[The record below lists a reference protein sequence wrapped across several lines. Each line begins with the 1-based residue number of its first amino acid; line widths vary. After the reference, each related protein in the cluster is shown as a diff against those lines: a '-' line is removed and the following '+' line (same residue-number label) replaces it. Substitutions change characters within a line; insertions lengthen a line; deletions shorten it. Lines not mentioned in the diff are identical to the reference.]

1 MLDSISETLINSNF
15 ALFIIFGTI
24 FTCLF
29 INGLVTLIIAHV
41 MRHSLKWPG
50 NSKSILE
57 AISEGKTLRL
67 CTVIGSGGH
76 TMEMTSFL
84 KQLNPDLFNDRFYI
98 VAETDKLGVDKV
110 MEAEKELHSK
120 KINENK
126 DFFEVI
132 KIPRSREVGQ
142 SYFSSIFTTLWA
154 TFLSIKEVWRIK
166 PDVVLCN
173 GPGTC
178 LPICIISYILDLF
191 RLRDTRIIF
200 IESICRVKS
209 LSLTGKILY
218 ALKTTDVFLVQWKDL
233 VEKYP
238 RTEYIGVLI

>member
-1 MLDSISETLINSNF
+1 MLDSISEVLINSNL

-29 INGLVTLIIAHV
+29 INGLITLVIAHA
-41 MRHSLKWPG
+41 MRHSYKWPG
-50 NSKSILE
+50 DSKKILE
-57 AISEGKTLRL
+57 AVSEGKTLKL

-76 TMEMTSFL
+76 TTEMTNLL

-120 KINENK
+120 KQNEKK
-126 DFFEVI
+126 DLFEVVR
-132 KIPRSREVGQ
+132 IPRSREVGQ
-142 SYFSSIFTTLWA
+142 SYVSSIFTTLWA
-154 TFLSIKEVWRIK
+154 ILMSIKEIWRIK
-166 PDVVLCN
+166 PDIVLCN

-178 LPICIISYILDLF
+178 LPICVISYLFDLF
-191 RLRDTRIIF
+191 RLRDTRIVF
-200 IESICRVKS
+200 IESICRVKT

-218 ALKTTDVFLVQWKDL
+218 TFRMTDFFLVQWKDL